1 MCGYVTLISIC
12 LMGEWSYS
20 LGPSSWATSVCY
32 VVFFTVAGV
41 FLLPGG

>member
-1 MCGYVTLISIC
+1 MCGSVYLNRIC
-12 LMGEWSYS
+12 LMGEWYYS
-20 LGPSSWATSVCY
+20 LGPSSWETSVCY